1 MVYIYADSSQTVI
14 EHHRSFIPSTL
25 VSQLEEKENPGQPPG
40 IKPRASC
47 FSCRCSDMTTELRLP
62 IATPVALQLLW
73 VIDNPILIV
82 IPKLMLK
89 ESTRIIKSQ
98 SIGTYPENYNIPL
111 MLHCTVQVVM
121 TSPVQSCFS
130 PHTHRSKKKSRSL
143 HDLRSKFTGGAR

>member
-1 MVYIYADSSQTVI
+1 MVYDIYADSSQTVI

-25 VSQLEEKENPGQPPG
+25 VSQLEEKENPGQPLG

-62 IATPVALQLLW
+62 IATPIALQLLW

-89 ESTRIIKSQ
+89 ESTRIIKSP
-98 SIGTYPENYNIPL
+98 SVGTYLETTIFL
-111 MLHCTVQVVM
+111 
-121 TSPVQSCFS
+121 
-130 PHTHRSKKKSRSL
+130 
-143 HDLRSKFTGGAR
+143 